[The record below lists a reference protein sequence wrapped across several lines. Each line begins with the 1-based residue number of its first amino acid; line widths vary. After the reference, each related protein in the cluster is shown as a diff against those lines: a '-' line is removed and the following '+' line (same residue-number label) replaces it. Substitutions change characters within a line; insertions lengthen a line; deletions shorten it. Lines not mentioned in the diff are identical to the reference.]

1 MKFRRSMSAIYS
13 SALVLGLTLLFYP
26 ETVTAISDKPGHIEM
41 STPTAPPEATRI
53 PDAQTDAPFV
63 TIVPNVQNTPA
74 IEPETPSV
82 PDQKVHPLFLDKLET
97 PSTGVADLVTSYLK
111 SYYSCDFETL
121 STLVTDASL
130 LSSTLIEKNAAKVTE
145 VRNINLYSKTGIDD
159 IFSVVYATYSLY
171 YSDTMASIPQFSEFY
186 IKRYDNGSF
195 RIYIAP
201 LASKTKEAMLKS
213 KQTES
218 ILTLMVS
225 SLIQRFNIACLTGNE
240 TLMKQCV
247 TDTDYLNLDFY
258 RSRYAVT
265 EGFSDYEFL
274 LYPGI
279 NEFDYIVFVSYKEKV
294 VFSDTAAPCMDY
306 YFISLDTATGNPSIY
321 LGITS
326 LDTDAYC
333 AAITQSEEIQT
344 LAAQT
349 NERMQKALFAD
360 DDLKD
365 FYQLLLG
372 SQ

>member
-13 SALVLGLTLLFYP
+13 SALVLLLTLLFYP
-26 ETVTAISDKPGHIEM
+26 ETVSAVSDKPGHVEI
-41 STPTAPPEATRI
+41 SDPAVSPETTRM
-53 PDAQTDAPFV
+53 PDIQTVTPFV
-63 TIVPNVQNTPA
+63 TSIPGIENTPVTA
-74 IEPETPSV
+74 PEVTSV
-82 PDQKVHPLFLDKLET
+82 PDTKIHPLFLDKLET
-97 PSTGVADLVTSYLK
+97 PSTGVAELVTSYLK
-111 SYYSCDFETL
+111 SYYSCDLDAL
-121 STLVTDASL
+121 SELVTDPSL
-130 LSSTLIEKNAAKVTE
+130 LNHTLIEKNAANVTE

-159 IFSVVYATYSLY
+159 IFSVVYATYALY
-171 YSDTMASIPQFSEFY
+171 DSDTMASVPQFSEFY

-195 RIYIAP
+195 RVYIAP
-201 LASKTKEAMLKS
+201 LASETKEAMLKA

-218 ILTLMVS
+218 VLTLMVS

-247 TDTDYLNLDFY
+247 TDTAYLNLDFY

-306 YFISLDTATGNPSIY
+306 YFISLDEATGMPSIY

-333 AAITQSEEIQT
+333 AAVTQSEEIQS
-344 LAAQT
+344 LATQT
-349 NERMQKALFAD
+349 NMEMQEALLAD